1 MTEHTVDHIPCEHVI
16 RSVWDYLDEEIDA
29 ERKERIRRHLELCD
43 HCRDQYTF
51 EGAFLRSVSRL
62 LDDDNDAGVA
72 ESLRRRVEAALIEHG
87 FPRAT

>member
-29 ERKERIRRHLELCD
+29 VQKERIRRHLELCD

-62 LDDDNDAGVA
+62 LDDDGDSHA